1 MNLWQYYL
9 ITLGVLIVTAV
20 WLKRQGRERSQ
31 FAHALYYSMGLQM
44 AGAAAAYLAL
54 LRAPGIWLVLALQ
67 LVAWAV
73 LLWGLNLDWRYTW
86 GLLVI
91 AVVATLFPFFPVL
104 DLLTWGFVMAIPFAA
119 VADLRQRTA
128 FPIFAATPMAHT
140 LRPVTTD
147 GHITAD
153 MVLSEQP
160 ILECLVDGVL
170 ICGPSGLIYSVNQA
184 TTVILNMGE
193 NALVGRPITAILA
206 HFPALDDVAQG
217 QKERRFDV
225 HGRMVEG
232 QMNIIYNQEGV
243 AEGTV
248 VILRDITQTYQAE
261 QSRDA
266 FLTTISHELRTP
278 LTAVKGYT
286 ELLQSGTG
294 GALNETQQA
303 FLQTIQRNVSR
314 MVQLINSLL
323 FAASV
328 KGGRMEAKTGQANI
342 PQIVQQIAREMTPVA
357 AKSQQ
362 VIRLDL
368 DSRLHWVEAD
378 PIHVTMIVEELVS
391 NGIKY
396 GRAGGEVRVTAVL
409 ESEEFAVISV
419 ADQGIGI
426 SPEDQS
432 HIFEDFFRPHWREE
446 QVRTEGIGMGLSVVH
461 TLVEVYNGRIWF
473 ETVPDQGTIFTF
485 ILPVRRSRQEG
496 MLFPSANGVVS
507 ASTGSS

>member
-1 MNLWQYYL
+1 MNLWQYYI
-9 ITLGVLIVTAV
+9 ITLVVLVVTAV

-31 FAHALYYSMGLQM
+31 FARALYFLMGLQV
-44 AGAAAAYLAL
+44 AGAAAAYLTVFITQ
-54 LRAPGIWLVLALQ
+54 GIWLVLALQ

-73 LLWGLNLDWRYTW
+73 LLWGLELDWRLSW

-91 AVVATLFPFFPVL
+91 TVVVSLFPFFPIL
-104 DLLTWGFVMAIPFAA
+104 DLLTWGFVMAVPFAA
-119 VADLRQRTA
+119 IADLRQRTA

-140 LRPVTTD
+140 LRPVATD
-147 GHITAD
+147 GHITAE
-153 MVLSEQP
+153 MVLTEQP

-184 TTVILNMGE
+184 ATVILGMME

-206 HFPALDDVAQG
+206 HFPALDGMEQG
-217 QKERRFDV
+217 MKERRFDI
-225 HGRMVEG
+225 HGRIVEG
-232 QMNIIYNQEGV
+232 QMNLIYDQEGT

-248 VILRDITQTYQAE
+248 VILRDITQAYQTE
-261 QSRDA
+261 QARDA

-286 ELLQSGTG
+286 ELLQAGTG
-294 GALNETQQA
+294 GALNDTQQA

-328 KGGRMEAKTGQANI
+328 KGGHMEAKTGQANI

-357 AKSQQ
+357 AKSKQ

-396 GRAGGEVRVTAVL
+396 GREGGEIRVTAVL

-432 HIFEDFFRPHWREE
+432 HMFEDFFRPEWREE
-446 QVRTEGIGMGLSVVH
+446 QVRTAGIGMGLSVVH
-461 TLVEVYNGRIWF
+461 SLVEAYNGRIWF
-473 ETVPDQGTIFTF
+473 ETVPDQGTTFTF
-485 ILPVRRSRQEG
+485 ILPVRRSQQEET
-496 MLFPSANGVVS
+496 LFPPVNSHVS
-507 ASTGSS
+507 S

>member
-1 MNLWQYYL
+1 
-9 ITLGVLIVTAV
+9 
-20 WLKRQGRERSQ
+20 
-31 FAHALYYSMGLQM
+31 
-44 AGAAAAYLAL
+44 
-54 LRAPGIWLVLALQ
+54 
-67 LVAWAV
+67 
-73 LLWGLNLDWRYTW
+73 
-86 GLLVI
+86 
-91 AVVATLFPFFPVL
+91 
-104 DLLTWGFVMAIPFAA
+104 
-119 VADLRQRTA
+119 
-128 FPIFAATPMAHT
+128 AHT
-140 LRPVTTD
+140 LRPVATD
-147 GHITAD
+147 GHITAE
-153 MVLSEQP
+153 MVLTEQP

-184 TTVILNMGE
+184 ATVILGMME

-206 HFPALDDVAQG
+206 HFPALDGMEQG
-217 QKERRFDV
+217 MKERRFDI
-225 HGRMVEG
+225 HGRIVEG
-232 QMNIIYNQEGV
+232 QMNLIYDQEGT

-248 VILRDITQTYQAE
+248 VILRDITQAYQTE
-261 QSRDA
+261 QARDA

-286 ELLQSGTG
+286 ELLQAGTG
-294 GALNETQQA
+294 GALNDTQQA

-328 KGGRMEAKTGQANI
+328 KGGHMEAKTGQANI

-357 AKSQQ
+357 AKSKQ

-396 GRAGGEVRVTAVL
+396 GREGGEIRVTAVL

-432 HIFEDFFRPHWREE
+432 HMFEDFFRPEWREE
-446 QVRTEGIGMGLSVVH
+446 QVRTAGIGMGLSVVH
-461 TLVEVYNGRIWF
+461 SLVEAYNGRIWF
-473 ETVPDQGTIFTF
+473 ETVPDQGTTFTF
-485 ILPVRRSRQEG
+485 ILPVRRSQQEET
-496 MLFPSANGVVS
+496 LFPPVNSHVS
-507 ASTGSS
+507 S